1 MSIICRFVFTYS
13 FFIYFIIVRSSSNET
28 LNYVL
33 THDELLKAN
42 NSDLVKRLE
51 NYYNYTVLNQTATTA
66 QPKDDAEGER
76 SMVMKIDTPAPRKNF
91 SRTRESVKSSTGQPK
106 SHAWISEPLIEGLKG
121 FRVKSQKNQLCQTQS
136 DLYDAHLK
144 NQTLWAIRS
153 KCFKSLLRIQISVVS
168 SHQYGY
174 LGG

>member
-136 DLYDAHLK
+136 DLYAAHLK

-153 KCFKSLLRIQISVVS
+153 KCFKSLLRIQISLVS